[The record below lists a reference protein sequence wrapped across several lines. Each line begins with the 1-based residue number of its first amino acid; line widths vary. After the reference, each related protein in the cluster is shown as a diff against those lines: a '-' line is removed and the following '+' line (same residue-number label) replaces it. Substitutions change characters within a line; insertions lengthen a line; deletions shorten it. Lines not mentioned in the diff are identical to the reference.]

1 MKPEFASLDLPSGWC
16 TYMLIG
22 TDGSYYVGLT
32 HDLRQRILDHSFGKG
47 PTYTKL
53 TKPKLLVWFEST
65 PPSRSRLRTR
75 KAAQILDPHQE
86 ARPSPRR
93 TAPRPCRTKPV
104 PLSLLS
110 ARAKRFSASLTAPY
124 SRPILCPP
132 SPVFYF
138 SDARRVSC
146 KLYEFAQSLPQPL
159 SSPSSS
165 R

>member
-65 PPSRSRLRTR
+65 PPREAASAREKQLKSWTLTKKHALARGELRLGP
-75 KAAQILDPHQE
+75 AAQNL
-86 ARPSPRR
+86 
-93 TAPRPCRTKPV
+93 C
-104 PLSLLS
+104 LSLS
-110 ARAKRFSASLTAPY
+110 
-124 SRPILCPP
+124 
-132 SPVFYF
+132 
-138 SDARRVSC
+138 
-146 KLYEFAQSLPQPL
+146 
-159 SSPSSS
+159 
-165 R
+165 